1 MEGKEKVT
9 NGAAMI
15 LAGIGDSQII
25 GIPRLFGL
33 SSRLQQLC
41 RKEELPYHSSQHHK
55 KQEMTIRSMA
65 AVQIKTDKDK
75 LNLTTGTLIPIGF
88 SSLFSESLFTGA
100 YERFSMY
107 VSVVIIIDSDA
118 FRVSS

>member
-1 MEGKEKVT
+1 LVFQAGCSNFAEGRT
-9 NGAAMI
+9 TG
-15 LAGIGDSQII
+15 
-25 GIPRLFGL
+25 R
-33 SSRLQQLC
+33 
-41 RKEELPYHSSQHHK
+41 SSQHHK

-107 VSVVIIIDSDA
+107 Q
-118 FRVSS
+118 

>member
-1 MEGKEKVT
+1 MMVEYQRERRRGRTLGGRQRKGHERGCNDLSGHRGFTNNRDSKTFWSFKQVAATLQEGRT
-9 NGAAMI
+9 TG
-15 LAGIGDSQII
+15 
-25 GIPRLFGL
+25 R
-33 SSRLQQLC
+33 
-41 RKEELPYHSSQHHK
+41 SSQHHK

-107 VSVVIIIDSDA
+107 Q
-118 FRVSS
+118 